1 MRATSALSKCASEMF
16 GAEHI
21 VGGKLTRPG
30 APLTETTACLRAPH
44 ARQNTLQRCWQSGS
58 RFGLRCS
65 DPARSDCSP
74 GYMPIFPVRMSGP
87 SSCEWDGTGAST
99 WSVAM
104 EAHPERASITK
115 SVASDFRQ
123 FIAYSGPPDPPY
135 LTRANDRLDRAGV
148 IVLDVA
154 DPRDNRSA
162 CHPGPY
168 MR

>member
-1 MRATSALSKCASEMF
+1 
-16 GAEHI
+16 
-21 VGGKLTRPG
+21 
-30 APLTETTACLRAPH
+30 
-44 ARQNTLQRCWQSGS
+44 
-58 RFGLRCS
+58 
-65 DPARSDCSP
+65 
-74 GYMPIFPVRMSGP
+74 MPIFPVRMSGP
-87 SSCEWDGTGAST
+87 SSCEWDGTGACT

-154 DPRDNRSA
+154 DGALTGQHVISSGGWGGSLDDLA
-162 CHPGPY
+162 GAG
-168 MR
+168 

>member
-1 MRATSALSKCASEMF
+1 MRLGHVRRRAHCKWQT
-16 GAEHI
+16 HP
-21 VGGKLTRPG
+21 VRRPHF
-30 APLTETTACLRAPH
+30 TETTACLRAHH

-74 GYMPIFPVRMSGP
+74 GYLPILPVRMSGP
-87 SSCEWDGTGAST
+87 SSCEWDGTGACT

-115 SVASDFRQ
+115 STASHFCQ
-123 FIAYSGPPDPPY
+123 FIAFSGTPNPPS
-135 LTRANDRLDRAGV
+135 LTRTSDRLYQARV

-154 DPRDNRSA
+154 DPGAHRPTR
-162 CHPGPY
+162 HLFGPVGWIT
-168 MR
+168 R

>member
-1 MRATSALSKCASEMF
+1 MF

-21 VGGKLTRPG
+21 VSSKLTRPG
-30 APLTETTACLRAPH
+30 APLHRNNGLSPRPH

-87 SSCEWDGTGAST
+87 SPCEWDGTGACT

-135 LTRANDRLDRAGV
+135 LTRANDRLDRARL
-148 IVLDVA
+148 IVLDAA
-154 DPRDNRSA
+154 DPWAYRPA
-162 CHPGPY
+162 
-168 MR
+168 

>member
-1 MRATSALSKCASEMF
+1 MF

-21 VGGKLTRPG
+21 VSGKLTRPG
-30 APLTETTACLRAPH
+30 APLHRNNSLSPRS
-44 ARQNTLQRCWQSGS
+44 ARSAKHVAALLAVGS

-87 SSCEWDGTGAST
+87 SSCEWDGTGACT

-123 FIAYSGPPDPPY
+123 FIAYSGPPDPP
-135 LTRANDRLDRAGV
+135 T
-148 IVLDVA
+148 
-154 DPRDNRSA
+154 
-162 CHPGPY
+162 
-168 MR
+168 